1 MKKGSLLCALVVI
14 ALLAGCKT
22 KEVQVLR
29 CPVVPEVQTATITKT
44 ELMDKI
50 KGGWAAQMIGCAYG
64 GPTEFCYRGVMIPDD
79 RVLEYPAGHLK
90 YFCDK
95 IPTLYD
101 DIYMDLTF
109 VEVMQ
114 KKGIHADAKD
124 FAIEFANRDYGLWH
138 ANQAARYNVLHGVM
152 PPESGHWLNNPHAD
166 CIDYQIE
173 SDFAGLMSP
182 GMPNAASEISDRVG
196 HIMNYGDGWY
206 GGVLV
211 GAMYAEAFFE
221 TNVLTVVEKA
231 LETIPRESKFYKCQQ
246 DVIKWYKEDPKDWK
260 RCWKLYNEKYSEDV
274 GCPELILAPGNIDAT
289 MNSAYVLMGLL
300 FGNKDFKET
309 MEIATRC
316 GQDSDCNPSTAAGI
330 LATMIGYSNIP
341 EEWMPNVKE
350 VEDIDF
356 IYTKLSLNKTYQA
369 VYDLAIQNVLA
380 NNGSTNETEVT
391 IVREEPKPVR
401 LEKSF
406 PNMRPVELAKDL
418 EFLGTPECK
427 QNTFTFTGKG
437 FSIHGHLSCP
447 DPQYESQLQLIVD
460 GEPVKV
466 FPNSS
471 DYRRKI
477 DTLCWKYDLPYAPHT
492 VTLKLLNPKEGA
504 NLKASRVFY
513 YEPKED

>member
-1 MKKGSLLCALVVI
+1 MKKGKMLCVLVAV
-14 ALLAGCKT
+14 AFLAGCKT

-29 CPVVPEVQTATITKT
+29 CPVVPVAQTETITKAD
-44 ELMDKI
+44 LMDKI
-50 KGGWAAQMIGCAYG
+50 KGGWAGQVIGCAYG
-64 GPTEFCYRGVMIPDD
+64 GPTEFCYRGVMIPDE
-79 RVLEYPAGHLK
+79 RELEYPAGHLK
-90 YFCDK
+90 FFYDK
-95 IPTLYD
+95 NPTLFD

-109 VEVMQ
+109 VEVLRE
-114 KKGIHADAKD
+114 KGLKATPED
-124 FAIEFANRDYGLWH
+124 FGVAFANRDYGLWH

-182 GMPNAASEISDRVG
+182 GMPNVASELSDRVG
-196 HIMNYGDGWY
+196 HVMNYGDGWY
-206 GGVLV
+206 GGVFT
-211 GAMYAEAFFE
+211 GAMYTEAFFE
-221 TNVLTVVEKA
+221 TNVLKVVETA
-231 LETIPRESKFYKCQQ
+231 LKTIPPESDFYKRISQ
-246 DVIKWYKEDPKDWK
+246 VIAWYKEDPSDWK
-260 RCWKLYNEKYSEDV
+260 RCWTLYNENYSEDV

-289 MNSAYVLMGLL
+289 MNSAYVVMGLL
-300 FGNKDFKET
+300 YGNKDFKAT

-330 LATMIGYSNIP
+330 LATITGYSNIP
-341 EEWMPNVKE
+341 EFWMPNVKE

-356 IYTKLSLNKTYQA
+356 IYTKLSLNTTYQA

-380 NNGSTNETEVT
+380 NGGATNATEVT
-391 IVREEPKPVR
+391 IVREEPKAVR
-401 LEKSF
+401 FEKSF

-437 FSIHGHLSCP
+437 FAIHGYLSCP
-447 DPQYESQLQLIVD
+447 DTQYESQLEVSVD
-460 GEPVKV
+460 GKPVKT
-466 FPNSS
+466 FLNSS

-513 YEPKED
+513 YEPKE